1 MRLIFLLLFS
11 TIINNL
17 NAQDKVINGK
27 VSDENNEGLPG
38 ATIIIKGTT
47 KGTVTDIEG
56 NFQLDVDENDI
67 IEISFSGYEKQEI
80 SVTSKN
86 SFSINLEPDVETLKE
101 VVVVGYGSEQKI
113 NLTGSVATIKNEELT
128 LVPVA
133 NSSNLLA
140 GRVPG
145 VMTRQN
151 SGLPG
156 GENTQIRIR
165 SFSEAPLILVDGVQM
180 DFSRID
186 QNDIESISV
195 LKDASAAVYGARAGN
210 GVVLV
215 TTKRGQSGKPKIS
228 YSSNLTLQSA
238 TAFLDH
244 VNASQYVELVR
255 EANLNDFND
264 ANATFTELDV
274 ENSKLI
280 RATSD
285 TTAHYCCRY
294 PR

>member
-1 MRLIFLLLFS
+1 M
-11 TIINNL
+11 
-17 NAQDKVINGK
+17 
-27 VSDENNEGLPG
+27 
-38 ATIIIKGTT
+38 
-47 KGTVTDIEG
+47 
-56 NFQLDVDENDI
+56 
-67 IEISFSGYEKQEI
+67 
-80 SVTSKN
+80 
-86 SFSINLEPDVETLKE
+86 
-101 VVVVGYGSEQKI
+101 VVVGYGSEQKI
-113 NLTGSVATIKNEELT
+113 NLTGGVATIKNEELT
-128 LVPVA
+128 LVLPVTK
-133 NSSNLLA
+133 LLKSFS
-140 GRVPG
+140 RRIPG
-145 VMTRQN
+145 VMTEPN

-165 SFSEAPLILVDGVQM
+165 SFSELLILVDGVQM

-264 ANATFTELDV
+264 TNATFTELDV
-274 ENSKLI
+274 ENYSNKI
-280 RATSD
+280 QGYEGEIGWM
-285 TTAHYCCRY
+285 H
-294 PR
+294 

>member
-1 MRLIFLLLFS
+1 MRLSLIFLLTLINYNLF
-11 TIINNL
+11 
-17 NAQDKVINGK
+17 AQKNINGK

-47 KGTVTDIEG
+47 KGTVSDING
-56 NFQLDVDENDI
+56 IFMLDVNENDTI
-67 IEISFSGYEKQEI
+67 TISFSGYIKQNI
-80 SVTSKN
+80 PVIGN
-86 SFSINLEPDVETLKE
+86 ISFSINLDPDVETLKE

-113 NLTGSVATIKNEELT
+113 NLTGSVATLKDQELT
-128 LVPVA
+128 LAPVA

-186 QNDIESISV
+186 QNDIASISV

-215 TTKRGQSGKPKIS
+215 TTKRGESGKPKIS

-244 VNASQYVELVR
+244 VSASQYVELVR

-264 ANATFTELDV
+264 PNATFSEDDIK
-274 ENSKLI
+274 NYHSK
-280 RATSD
+280 TQGYEGGD
-285 TTAHYCCRY
+285 
-294 PR
+294 

>member
-80 SVTSKN
+80 SVTGKN

-113 NLTGSVATIKNEELT
+113 NSFIYFNI
-128 LVPVA
+128 
-133 NSSNLLA
+133 N
-140 GRVPG
+140 
-145 VMTRQN
+145 
-151 SGLPG
+151 
-156 GENTQIRIR
+156 IR
-165 SFSEAPLILVDGVQM
+165 SCIVS
-180 DFSRID
+180 
-186 QNDIESISV
+186 SV
-195 LKDASAAVYGARAGN
+195 IKVS
-210 GVVLV
+210 
-215 TTKRGQSGKPKIS
+215 
-228 YSSNLTLQSA
+228 
-238 TAFLDH
+238 
-244 VNASQYVELVR
+244 
-255 EANLNDFND
+255 
-264 ANATFTELDV
+264 
-274 ENSKLI
+274 
-280 RATSD
+280 
-285 TTAHYCCRY
+285 
-294 PR
+294 